1 MRWAAAVLR
10 STLFM
15 LLQAII
21 TPLYSLLVLAA
32 FPLSPLAR
40 YRVISYW
47 AKSMVWLARLV
58 LGIRWD
64 VSGRENISTEPCII
78 MAKHQSAWET
88 MALQLFFPPHV
99 YVVKRELLRIPFFG
113 WGLALMS
120 PIAID
125 RDAGMRSIKQTLQQ
139 GRERLAQGFSV
150 VIFPEGT
157 RVPPG
162 VRGKYQVGGAWLA
175 CKTGASVVPVA
186 HNAGEL
192 WGRNALVRYPG
203 VVRMIIGAP
212 MESRGVEPEE
222 LNRRVEAWIEA
233 EMSRI
238 GGTAARPV

>member
-1 MRWAAAVLR
+1 MRWTVAALR
-10 STLFM
+10 STVFM

-21 TPLYSLLVLAA
+21 TPPYAFLILAT
-32 FPLSPLAR
+32 FPLSPIAR
-40 YRVISYW
+40 YRVIRHWSTI
-47 AKSMVWLARLV
+47 MVWLARLV
-58 LGIRWD
+58 LGIRWSI
-64 VSGRENISTEPCII
+64 SGRENIPTEPSII

-113 WGLALMS
+113 WGLAMMS

-125 RDAGMRSIKQTLQQ
+125 RESGVRSIKQTLQQ

-157 RVPPG
+157 RVAPG

-175 CKTGASVVPVA
+175 CKTGAPVVPVA

-192 WGRNALVRYPG
+192 WGKNALVRYPG

-212 MESRGVEPEE
+212 IESRSVEPEE
-222 LNRRVEAWIEA
+222 LNRRVEAWIEGQ
-233 EMSRI
+233 MRCI
-238 GGTAARPV
+238 GETGARPA

>member
-1 MRWAAAVLR
+1 MRQLVAVLR
-10 STLFM
+10 SSLYL

-21 TPLYSLLVLAA
+21 TPPYALVVLAT
-32 FPLSPLAR
+32 FPLPPLAR

-47 AKSMVWLARLV
+47 AKTMLWLARIV
-58 LGIRWD
+58 LGIRFD
-64 VSGRENISTEPCII
+64 VTGRENIPTVPSII
-78 MAKHQSAWET
+78 MSKHQSAWET
-88 MALQLFFPPHV
+88 MALQVVLPPHV

-125 RDAGMRSIKQTLQQ
+125 RSAGMRSMKQTLKQ

-157 RVPPG
+157 RVAPG
-162 VRGKYQVGGAWLA
+162 SRGKYQSGGGWLA
-175 CKTGASVVPVA
+175 CKTGAAVVPVA

-203 VVRMIIGAP
+203 LITLVIGKP
-212 MESRGVEPEE
+212 IDSHGLEPEE
-222 LNRRVEAWIEA
+222 LTHRVETWIEA
-233 EMSRI
+233 EMERI
-238 GGTAARPV
+238 NGTAARVT

>member
-1 MRWAAAVLR
+1 MRQIAAVLR
-10 STLFM
+10 STLFL

-21 TPLYSLLVLAA
+21 TPPYAMLVLATA
-32 FPLSPLAR
+32 ALPPLAR

-47 AKSMVWLARLV
+47 SKIMVWLARLV

-64 VSGRENISTEPCII
+64 IAGRENIPTVPSIV

-99 YVVKRELLRIPFFG
+99 YVIKRELLRIPFFG

-125 RDAGMRSIKQTLQQ
+125 RDAGLRSIKQTLQQ

-157 RVPPG
+157 RVEPG
-162 VRGKYQVGGAWLA
+162 ARRKYQLGGAWLA
-175 CKTGASVVPVA
+175 CKVGAPVVPIA

-203 VVRMIIGAP
+203 VVRMVIGAP
-212 MESRGVEPEE
+212 IDSRSLEPEE
-222 LNRRVEAWIEA
+222 LNRRVEDWIENQ
-233 EMSRI
+233 MSQL
-238 GGTAARPV
+238 GGIAIQTA